1 MTAKETT
8 PVRIKLAILS
18 TLFLA
23 AAGCETRVG
32 DFTAISSRTL
42 TAKNVDINKL
52 PRKEGC
58 EGKKMWWFGM
68 GANLK
73 EPLELA
79 LKSGGGNLM
88 IDAAVYYED
97 DFFLTGFRVRGT
109 VVQIPDANSTQSQSS
124 NLTGTQQARANE
136 R

>member
-1 MTAKETT
+1 
-8 PVRIKLAILS
+8 VRIKLAILS

-23 AAGCETRVG
+23 ATGCETRVG

-42 TAKNVDINKL
+42 VAHDVDINKL

-68 GANLK
+68 DANLK
-73 EPLELA
+73 EPVEIA

-109 VVQIPDANSTQSQSS
+109 VVQIPDATSSQSKAN
-124 NLTGTQQARANE
+124 NLTGKEQARAN
-136 R
+136 

>member
-1 MTAKETT
+1 M
-8 PVRIKLAILS
+8 RIKLALLGS
-18 TLFLA
+18 LFLA

-32 DFTAISSRTL
+32 DFTALSSRTL
-42 TAKNVDINKL
+42 VAHNVDIDKL

-58 EGKKMWWFGM
+58 EGKQMWWFGM

-73 EPLELA
+73 DPLEAA

-109 VVQIPDANSTQSQSS
+109 VLQIPDAAQSQSN

>member
-1 MTAKETT
+1 
-8 PVRIKLAILS
+8 VRIKLAILS

-23 AAGCETRVG
+23 ATGCETRVG
-32 DFTAISSRTL
+32 DLTAISTRTL
-42 TAKNVDINKL
+42 VAKNVDINKL

-58 EGKKMWWFGM
+58 EGKKLWWFGM

-79 LKSGGGNLM
+79 LKSGNGNLM

-97 DFFLTGFRVRGT
+97 DFFLTGFRIRGT
-109 VVQIPDANSTQSQSS
+109 VVQIPDATQSQSN

>member
-1 MTAKETT
+1 MKGKETKI
-8 PVRIKLAILS
+8 VRIKLAILS

-23 AAGCETRVG
+23 ATGCETRVG
-32 DFTAISSRTL
+32 DFTAISTRTL
-42 TAKNVDINKL
+42 AAKNVDINKL

-79 LKSGGGNLM
+79 LKSGNGNLM

-97 DFFLTGFRVRGT
+97 DFFLTGLRIRGT
-109 VVQIPDANSTQSQSS
+109 VVQIPDATQSQSS

-136 R
+136 Q

>member
-1 MTAKETT
+1 M
-8 PVRIKLAILS
+8 RIKFAILCG
-18 TLFLA
+18 LFLA
-23 AAGCETRVG
+23 ATGCETRVG
-32 DFTAISSRTL
+32 DFTAISS
-42 TAKNVDINKL
+42 TAISAHNLDINKL

-79 LKSGGGNLM
+79 LKNGGGNLM

-97 DFFLTGFRVRGT
+97 DFFVTGLRIRGT
-109 VVQIPDANSTQSQSS
+109 VVQVPDSTSKQTRAASPGGKQ
-124 NLTGTQQARANE
+124 LARVN
-136 R
+136 

>member
-1 MTAKETT
+1 M
-8 PVRIKLAILS
+8 RIKTAILS

-23 AAGCETRVG
+23 ATGCETRVG

-42 TAKNVDINKL
+42 SAKNVDINKL

-73 EPLELA
+73 EPLEQA
-79 LKSGGGNLM
+79 LKSGNGNLM

-97 DFFLTGFRVRGT
+97 DFFLTGLRIRGT
-109 VVQIPDANSTQSQSS
+109 VVQIPDATQSQSN

>member
-1 MTAKETT
+1 M
-8 PVRIKLAILS
+8 RIKTAILCG
-18 TLFLA
+18 LFLA
-23 AAGCETRVG
+23 ATGCETRIG

-42 TAKNVDINKL
+42 VAHDVDIDKL

-58 EGKKMWWFGM
+58 EGKKTWWFGM

-73 EPLELA
+73 EPLEMA

-97 DFFLTGFRVRGT
+97 DFFLTGLRIKGT
-109 VVQIPDANSTQSQSS
+109 VVQIPDANSSQSRTD
-124 NLTGTQQARANE
+124 NLTGKQQARVN
-136 R
+136 

>member
-1 MTAKETT
+1 MKGKETKI
-8 PVRIKLAILS
+8 VRIKLAILS

-23 AAGCETRVG
+23 ATGCETRVG
-32 DFTAISSRTL
+32 DFTAISTRTL
-42 TAKNVDINKL
+42 AAKNVDINKL

-79 LKSGGGNLM
+79 LKSGNGNLM

-97 DFFLTGFRVRGT
+97 DFFLTGLRIRGT
-109 VVQIPDANSTQSQSS
+109 VVQIPDANSAQSQTD
-124 NLTGTQQARANE
+124 NLSGKQQARANE
-136 R
+136 Q